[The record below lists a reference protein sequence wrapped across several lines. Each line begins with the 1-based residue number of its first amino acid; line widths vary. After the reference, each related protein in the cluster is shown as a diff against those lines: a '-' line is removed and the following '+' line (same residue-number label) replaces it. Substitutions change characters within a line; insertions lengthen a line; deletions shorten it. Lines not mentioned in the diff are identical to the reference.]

1 LRPILAPLFEA
12 LKGEVISCTNENT
25 WKNIFNNSLSIVRLI
40 VDCRNFANIFN
51 EDKKVMH
58 RIEELSRNL
67 FLLKSKNLKKELIYI
82 YFHRCSPDRPVS

>member
-1 LRPILAPLFEA
+1 MVMINLAPLFEA
-12 LKGEVISCTNENT
+12 IKGEVISCTNENT
-25 WKNIFNNSLSIVRLI
+25 WKNIFDNCLSIGKLI

-67 FLLKSKNLKKELIYI
+67 
-82 YFHRCSPDRPVS
+82 CSALHVKRL

>member
-1 LRPILAPLFEA
+1 LAPLFKA
-12 LKGEVISCTNENT
+12 IKGEVISCTNENT

-40 VDCRNFANIFN
+40 VECRNFANIFN

-67 FLLKSKNLKKELIYI
+67 FYALHIKRLQIMDNQNVNT
-82 YFHRCSPDRPVS
+82 HMR